1 MKAGEVARILLR
13 HHPEITE
20 RNRMKLVS
28 SLMKNTSIVLAGTI
42 IRMISSFVLV
52 LIVTR
57 ALGPKGMG
65 EYSVILSLYWLF
77 QKIATMGLEPIIIRE
92 VAKDPS
98 KASFYLTDSIII
110 GLAAAAIMSFFMT
123 GFGIIV
129 NYPRVIII
137 SSAVMSGTLILT
149 TVNLMFQAIFI
160 GIEKTEYGFPGIMT
174 ENLFRLGVSILILY
188 SGYGLVS
195 LCAVFLLSSG
205 VRLVINFLTA
215 KARIN
220 GLKFMYDRKEAVSI
234 IKTMPLFAGSQVF
247 NAFSGNITVIILS
260 LLMGMELVG
269 YYSVAMRLVGFVR
282 LVLQS
287 YKVAI
292 QPVAA
297 RTYQNSKEELRKFT
311 IKSIKYV
318 FVMTLPVCFGS
329 VVLSEKL
336 IVFLF
341 SAKFILSALLFRYLI
356 WLLLIYGA
364 SMVLSVIL
372 IGSNNQ
378 KTDFFGIVINMS
390 FRVALSFIL
399 IPLIGYWGAVIAVLS
414 SLIAGAVYRYGFIR
428 KHFFK
433 IPFLRITWRTAAA
446 SAVMAIFVIFMRNL
460 HVLINVSAAAVLY
473 FILIFLFGVVKT
485 GQFPVLRRLSRRRS
499 AQ

>member
-1 MKAGEVARILLR
+1 
-13 HHPEITE
+13 
-20 RNRMKLVS
+20 MKLVS
-28 SLMKNTSIVLAGTI
+28 NLMKNTSIVLAGTI

-65 EYSVILSLYWLF
+65 EFSVILSLYWLF

-92 VAKDPS
+92 VAKNNA
-98 KASFYLTDSIII
+98 KASSLLTDSSLI
-110 GLAAAAIMSFFMT
+110 GLAGSLVMTLFMI

-137 SSAVMSGTLILT
+137 SSVVMGGTLIVT
-149 TVNLMFQAIFI
+149 TVNLMFQALFI
-160 GIEKTEYGFPGIMT
+160 GIEKTEYGFWGIMT
-174 ENLFRLGVSILILY
+174 ENLVRLGASILVLS

-195 LCAVFLLSSG
+195 LSAVFFFSS
-205 VRLVINFLTA
+205 VIRLIINWQTA
-215 KARIN
+215 KVKIK
-220 GLKFMYDRKEAVSI
+220 GLKFKYNSREAVFI
-234 IKTMPLFAGSQVF
+234 IKTMPVFAGSQIF

-282 LVLQS
+282 LILQS

-297 RTYQNSKEELRKFT
+297 RTYQDSKAELRRFT

-329 VVLSEKL
+329 VILSEKL

-341 SAKFILSALLFRYLI
+341 SEKFILTAVLFRYLI

-364 SMVLSVIL
+364 SMVLSVVL

-378 KTDFFGIVINMS
+378 KTDFYGIVINMS
-390 FRVALSFIL
+390 VRVLLSFLL
-399 IPLIGYWGAVIAVLS
+399 IPYIGYWGAVIAVLF

-428 KHFFK
+428 RHFFK
-433 IPFLRITWRTAAA
+433 IPFLQITWRTAAA
-446 SAVMAIFVIFMRNL
+446 SAVMAVFVIIMRNL
-460 HVLINVSAAAVLY
+460 HVLINVTVAVVLY
-473 FILIFLFGVVKT
+473 LILIFLFGVVRTEQLPIIHRLCRGGKT
-485 GQFPVLRRLSRRRS
+485 
-499 AQ
+499 